1 VKPRTRLAAQPE
13 QLVEWLAGIARGNE
27 RDFQQLYRATAPHL
41 YALLL
46 RILKSEERAEDAL
59 QDAYVKIWQKAE
71 TYSAER
77 GAPLTWLLSVA
88 RYRAL
93 DMLRRNRPEVA
104 LPEEP
109 DLADVVLADTTS
121 AGPYED
127 NMTLQAMDAIEACL
141 ADLPEEQRQALLM
154 AYYEGLT
161 HAELAK
167 RMDAP
172 LGTVKSWV
180 RRGLLK
186 LRESL
191 TERGQ
196 R

>member
-1 VKPRTRLAAQPE
+1 MKPRTRVAAQPE
-13 QLVEWLAGIARGNE
+13 QLVKWLAGVARGSE
-27 RDFQQLYRATAPHL
+27 RDFQKLYRATAPHL
-41 YALLL
+41 FALLL

-71 TYSAER
+71 TYSPER

-93 DMLRRNRPEVA
+93 DLLRRSRPEVA

-109 DLADVVLADTTS
+109 DLADALLIDEDSV
-121 AGPYED
+121 GPDED
-127 NMTLQAMDAIEACL
+127 NETQQTLDVVEECL
-141 ADLPEEQRQALLM
+141 RGLPDEQRQALLL

-167 RMDAP
+167 RLNAP

-180 RRGLLK
+180 RRGLQR

-191 TERGQ
+191 TERQ